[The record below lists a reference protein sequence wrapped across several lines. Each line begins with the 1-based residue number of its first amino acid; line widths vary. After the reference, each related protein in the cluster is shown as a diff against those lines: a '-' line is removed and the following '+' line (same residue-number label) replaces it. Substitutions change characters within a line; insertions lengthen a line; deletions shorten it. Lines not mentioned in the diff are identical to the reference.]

1 MYKDAFQRNPSVIV
15 TLLLCFSKRS
25 LLLLAEHINQWP
37 SAKNKVQT
45 CCLLQTIKFLLL
57 FFFLLM
63 QRCGVL
69 ETYFEAIHHRIK
81 TQKAWCKQEDVFWGR
96 PLQVSLSKAKCDTT
110 ELVTVDSDTVG
121 LINSSGM
128 KTKTETHT
136 VLEIF
141 SELEIQRQISFIRG
155 YLFCVSV
162 VTKKKE
168 KKSIVLLFIHLFIQY
183 LMFIYVLL
191 IISLVSI
198 PLVCIFTFLQFI
210 ILLCR
215 DQN

>member
-168 KKSIVLLFIHLFIQY
+168 INCS
-183 LMFIYVLL
+183 FIYSL
-191 IISLVSI
+191 IYSVFNVYLCTSNYFTGFHSISVYFYF
-198 PLVCIFTFLQFI
+198 PTVYHFTLS
-210 ILLCR
+210 
-215 DQN
+215 